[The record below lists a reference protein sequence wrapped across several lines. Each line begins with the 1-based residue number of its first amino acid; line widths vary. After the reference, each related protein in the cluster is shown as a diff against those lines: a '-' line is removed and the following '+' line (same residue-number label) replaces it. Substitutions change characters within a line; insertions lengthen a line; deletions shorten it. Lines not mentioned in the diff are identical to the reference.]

1 MESKLTRGGG
11 VEVRRS
17 SEPVG
22 YDFAVA
28 AMEERVAALV
38 DGRGA
43 ELLWLLEHPALYTAG
58 SSARDEE
65 LLATDLPVYRSGRG
79 GRYTYHGPG
88 QRVGYVVMDLRRR
101 GGDVR
106 LFVRGLED
114 WVRGALSR
122 LGVESFTREGRIGLW
137 VEGAGGIEEKVA
149 ALGIRVRRGV
159 AFHGVSVNVDPDL
172 GHFGGIVP
180 CGLRGYGVTS
190 LARLGAVC
198 EMADVDAALE
208 ASFFEIFGTN

>member
-122 LGVESFTREGRIGLW
+122 LGVESFTREGRVGLW
-137 VEGAGGIEEKVA
+137 VSGAGGIEEKVA

-190 LARLGAVC
+190 
-198 EMADVDAALE
+198 
-208 ASFFEIFGTN
+208 

>member
-88 QRVGYVVMDLRRR
+88 QRVGYVVMDLR
-101 GGDVR
+101 
-106 LFVRGLED
+106 
-114 WVRGALSR
+114 
-122 LGVESFTREGRIGLW
+122 
-137 VEGAGGIEEKVA
+137 
-149 ALGIRVRRGV
+149 
-159 AFHGVSVNVDPDL
+159 
-172 GHFGGIVP
+172 
-180 CGLRGYGVTS
+180 
-190 LARLGAVC
+190 
-198 EMADVDAALE
+198 
-208 ASFFEIFGTN
+208 

>member
-28 AMEERVAALV
+28 VMEERVAALV

-114 WVRGALSR
+114 WVRGALLR

>member
-122 LGVESFTREGRIGLW
+122 LGVESFTREGRVGLW
-137 VEGAGGIEEKVA
+137 VSGAGGIEEKVA

-190 LARLGAVC
+190 LARLGVVC
-198 EMADVDAALE
+198 EMADVDAVLE
-208 ASFFEIFGTN
+208 ASFFEIFGTD

>member
-22 YDFAVA
+22 YDFAVSV
-28 AMEERVAALV
+28 MEERVAALV

-114 WVRGALSR
+114 WVRGALLR

-208 ASFFEIFGTN
+208 ASFFEIFG